1 MKKLS
6 NQIYAIVL
14 FVLLIIVCVAIAVM
28 SGFNKLFIASAVIVL
43 AALGFLGY
51 YLYRTR
57 YIINVKNMNKVAST
71 LDASDKYAMM
81 NFPLPV
87 IISDAEGNIVWFNGV
102 FFTNVMLELT
112 LTENNIS
119 QFVGGKR
126 ASEIPVDERIETD
139 YGGKTYTVLKKSVYS
154 SKNEL
159 FIYYFIDRTERK
171 QLAKEYELSRPVV
184 MIITVDGIEETPN
197 LRDSEKAGYL
207 GAVENI
213 LETWAAENNGL
224 MRKTD
229 STKFICIL
237 EERQYRDIVSKRF
250 EILDRVREFKYN
262 DTSTATLSIGI
273 GRGKTLTECD
283 DSARQAFDMAL
294 GRGGDQAAVKSED
307 TFEFYGGI
315 SRGVEK
321 RTKNRTRVVASK
333 IKNLISGSD
342 RVILMGHKFS
352 DLDSLGA
359 CIAMCSAARAM
370 GKESVIAISRET
382 SLATPLISML
392 DDNKMSDMMM
402 DPQDAI
408 DIATEDTLLIIVDTH
423 IVNLLES
430 AELYEK
436 CSRVVVIDH
445 HRKVVGHID
454 DAQEFYHEPSSS
466 SACEMVAEILQ
477 YMGPKQLVGKLQAE
491 ALLSGIM
498 LDTRNFAL
506 RTGVRTFEAAA
517 YLRSN
522 GVDTITVRRLFANSM
537 ENYRDRNRIVSCAQV
552 VDSFAISTV
561 DFETPN
567 IRVVSSQAADEML
580 NIEGVK
586 ASFVLYP
593 AGTTI
598 NISARSLGDV
608 NVQLIMEN
616 VGGGG
621 HQTMAAAQIK
631 TDSMT
636 EAKTLLVEAIKT
648 YITNVS

>member
-1 MKKLS
+1 MKKIT
-6 NQIYAIVL
+6 NQIYATIL
-14 FVLLIIVCVAIAVM
+14 FILLVIGCFVIAIM
-28 SGFNKLFIASAVIVL
+28 SDFNKVFVVASIIFLVVV
-43 AALGFLGY
+43 GFFGY
-51 YLYRTR
+51 YLYKTR
-57 YIINVKNMNKVAST
+57 YIVNIRNMNKVAT
-71 LDASDKYAMM
+71 ALDASDKYAMTQ
-81 NFPLPV
+81 FPLPI
-87 IISDAEGNIVWFNGV
+87 IISDADDNIVWFNNL
-102 FFTNVMLELT
+102 FFTNVMLELE
-112 LTENNIS
+112 LTENSVS
-119 QFVGGKR
+119 QFLGGKR
-126 ASEIPVDERIETD
+126 ASEIPEDGRFEAD
-139 YGGKTYTVLKKSVYS
+139 YGGKSYSVMKNGVYS

-159 FIYYFIDRTERK
+159 FIYYFIDKTQAK
-171 QLAKEYELSRPVV
+171 QLSKEYELSRPVV
-184 MIITVDGIEETPN
+184 MIFAVDGIDETPN
-197 LRDSEKAGYL
+197 LRDSERAGYF

-229 STKFICIL
+229 SSRFFCIL

-273 GRGKTLTECD
+273 GRGKTLMECD
-283 DSARQAFDMAL
+283 DAARQAFDMAL
-294 GRGGDQAAVKSED
+294 GRGGDQAAVKTED

-321 RTKNRTRVVASK
+321 KTKVRTRVVASK
-333 IKNLISGSD
+333 IQKLIEDSD
-342 RVILMGHKFS
+342 KVIVMGHRFS

-359 CIAMCSAARAM
+359 CIAMSCAARAL
-370 GKESVIAISRET
+370 GKPSYIAISRET
-382 SLATPLISML
+382 SLATPLITML
-392 DDNKMSDMMM
+392 DDNNMT
-402 DPQDAI
+402 
-408 DIATEDTLLIIVDTH
+408 DIMVSPDNAMEMVTGNTLLIIVDTH
-423 IVNLLES
+423 IKNLVES

-436 CSRVVVIDH
+436 CSKVVLIDH

-454 DAQEFYHEPSSS
+454 DALEFYHEPSSS
-466 SACEMVAEILQ
+466 STCEMVTELLQ
-477 YMGPKQLVGKLQAE
+477 YMGPKHLVGKLQAE

-537 ENYRDRNRIVSCAQV
+537 ENYRDKNRIVSTAQV
-552 VDSFAISTV
+552 VDNYAVSTV
-561 DFETPN
+561 DFDIPN

-580 NIEGVK
+580 DIEGVK
-586 ASFVLYP
+586 ASFVIYS
-593 AGTTI
+593 AGPTI

-616 VGGGG
+616 MGGGG

-631 TDSMT
+631 SDSMT
-636 EAKTLLVEAIKT
+636 EVKTLLFEAIKT
-648 YITNVS
+648 YISNLG

>member
-1 MKKLS
+1 MKKIS
-6 NQIYAIVL
+6 NQAYATIL
-14 FVLLIIVCVAIAVM
+14 FVLLVIGCFVIAVM
-28 SGFNKLFIASAVIVL
+28 SGFNKAFMVGAAIFLIVV
-43 AALGFLGY
+43 GFLGY

-57 YIINVKNMNKVAST
+57 YIVNVRNMNKVAGT
-71 LDASDKYAMM
+71 LNASDKYAMT
-81 NFPLPV
+81 NFPLPIV
-87 IISDAEGNIVWFNGV
+87 ISDADGNIVWFNEL
-102 FFTNVMLELT
+102 FARNVLLELE
-112 LTENNIS
+112 LAENNVS
-119 QFVGGKR
+119 QFFGGKR
-126 ASEIPVDERIETD
+126 VSELSEESRIETD
-139 YGGKTYTVLKKSVYS
+139 YAGKSYSVLKSGVHS

-159 FIYYFIDRTERK
+159 FIYYFIDKT
-171 QLAKEYELSRPVV
+171 QAKKLSIEYELSRPVV
-184 MIITVDGIEETPN
+184 MIMTVDGIDETPN

-213 LETWAAENNGL
+213 LETWALENNGF

-229 STKFICIL
+229 ASKFICIL
-237 EERQYRDIVSKRF
+237 EERQYKDIVSKRF

-262 DTSTATLSIGI
+262 EANTATLSIGI
-273 GRGKTLTECD
+273 GRGKTLMECD
-283 DSARQAFDMAL
+283 DSARQAFDMAV
-294 GRGGDQAAVKSED
+294 GRGGDQAAVKMED
-307 TFEFYGGI
+307 TFEFYGGL

-321 RTKNRTRVVASK
+321 KTKMRTRVVASK
-333 IKNLISGSD
+333 IKNLIAESD
-342 RVILMGHKFS
+342 KVFVMGHRYS

-370 GKESVIAISRET
+370 GKESVIAISKET

-392 DDNKMSDMMM
+392 EDNKMTDMMVA
-402 DPQDAI
+402 PETAI
-408 DIATEDTLLIIVDTH
+408 ESVTDNSLLIIVDTH
-423 IVNLLES
+423 IKNLLES

-436 CSRVVVIDH
+436 CPKVIVIDH

-454 DAQEFYHEPSSS
+454 DAHEFYHEPSSS
-466 SACEMVAEILQ
+466 CACEMVAEVLQ

-498 LDTRNFAL
+498 LDTKNFAL

-517 YLRSN
+517 FLRSN

-537 ENYRDRNRIVSCAQV
+537 ENYRDKNRIVSMAQV
-552 VDSFAISTV
+552 VDSFAVSTV
-561 DFETPN
+561 DFDIEN

-586 ASFVLYP
+586 ASFVLYS
-593 AGTTI
+593 AGPTI

-616 VGGGG
+616 MGGGG

-636 EAKTLLVEAIKT
+636 EVKTMLFEAIKT
-648 YITNVS
+648 YIANV